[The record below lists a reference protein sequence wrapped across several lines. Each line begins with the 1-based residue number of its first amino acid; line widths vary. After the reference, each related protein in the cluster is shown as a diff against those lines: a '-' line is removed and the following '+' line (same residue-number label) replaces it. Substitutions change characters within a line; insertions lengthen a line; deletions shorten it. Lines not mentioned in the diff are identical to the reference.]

1 MDLGRPWREYP
12 TASAMAAQTPPGRD
26 RVVDLVRAASLVV
39 VVFGHSF
46 MALVVF
52 TDQGTE
58 LGNTLAATP
67 GLQPATWL
75 LQVMPL
81 FFAAGAWANALSYR
95 KATSYPEWLN
105 VRVRRLV
112 RPVIVYAGFWILVS
126 PLLLAWDREVALPL
140 LRISTQL
147 LWFLGAYLLVT
158 SLTPVLVR
166 LSRRP
171 VVATLGWLL
180 AAAAVDLVRLAGA
193 PAAVGLANFVLVWA
207 LAGQCGLW
215 AFSPGRRPP
224 RGRAAAVAVA
234 AVTLNVALVA
244 FGPWPQSL
252 VGLPGEEI
260 SNMAPPSAV
269 LALHCISLAALVVLT
284 YGFLHRLAARDRVW
298 RPTCVINAAAM
309 TIYLWHLA
317 GMILAIETLSLVGLD
332 LPGFSTPGW
341 AVRRFTFWALFIAYT
356 FGLVALMRPFE
367 HLPLP
372 WWDSTPARHPLERWP
387 YRARATVS
395 VVGVVA
401 VAVGI
406 LALAV
411 TGLVGFPFGV
421 TANYAGFRFTP
432 GLAIAVA
439 FVGVLLIRL
448 PVGAPRPGRS
458 IAEAGAERSSGE

>member
-1 MDLGRPWREYP
+1 M
-12 TASAMAAQTPPGRD
+12 
-26 RVVDLVRAASLVV
+26 VDLVRGASLLV

-52 TDQGTE
+52 TDGRTV
-58 LGNTLAATP
+58 LGNTLAETP
-67 GLQPATWL
+67 FLQNATWL

-95 KATSYPEWLN
+95 KATSYPSWLN

-126 PLLLAWDREVALPL
+126 PLLLAWDRDVALPL
-140 LRISTQL
+140 LQISTQL
-147 LWFLGAYLLVT
+147 LWFMGAYLLVT
-158 SLTPVLVR
+158 ALTPVLVR
-166 LSRRP
+166 LSGRP
-171 VVATLGWLL
+171 ALATLGWLL
-180 AAAAVDLVRLAGA
+180 AAALVDVLRLAGA
-193 PAAVGLANFVLVWA
+193 PAALGLANFVLVWA

-215 AFSPGRRPP
+215 AFSPTRRPK
-224 RGRAAAVAVA
+224 RRTAAVVLVGAVSLA
-234 AVTLNVALVA
+234 LVLVAL
-244 FGPWPQSL
+244 GPWPRSL
-252 VGLPGEEI
+252 VGLPGEKI

-269 LALHCISLAALVVLT
+269 LALHSISLAALVVLA
-284 YGFLHRLAARDRVW
+284 YGLLQRLASRDRVW
-298 RPTCVINAAAM
+298 RPTCVVNAAAM

-317 GMILAIETLSLVGLD
+317 GLILAVETLSLVGLD
-332 LPGFSTPGW
+332 LPGYSTPGW
-341 AVRRFTFWALFIAYT
+341 ALRRFLFWALFALYT
-356 FGLVALMRPFE
+356 VGLVALMRPFE
-367 HLPLP
+367 HVPLP
-372 WWDSTPARHPLERWP
+372 WWDAAPRHHPFERWP
-387 YRARATVS
+387 YRLRAAVS

-421 TANYAGFRFTP
+421 SARYAGFRFTP

-439 FVGVLLIRL
+439 LVGVLLIRW

-458 IAEAGAERSSGE
+458 ISELGAEPAPGP